1 MPDKGSATM
10 RIEQLIEGGRQ
21 SLKPGDTVAQARAQM
36 AAQQV
41 RHLPVVDTEGVLLGI
56 ISETQL
62 QAVAD
67 PSTPVVTLLQGEPV
81 SVAPDMHVLDAGKIL
96 VQHGLTTLPVV
107 ESNRHYRGT
116 VSSQQLLEQLVRML
130 ATPEAGAILELEIDA
145 RDYALSR
152 LVYCVE
158 QCDAKI
164 LAIIAQPL
172 NAEGRLRVTL
182 RLNVQDT
189 ARIRHVLEHHG
200 FHVTA
205 AYSEEDDE
213 ELRQRIEAFMR
224 YLEV

>member
-1 MPDKGSATM
+1 M
-10 RIEQLIEGGRQ
+10 RIEQLIEGGQ
-21 SLKPGDTVAQARAQM
+21 QPLKPGDTVAQALAQM
-36 AAQQV
+36 TLQQV
-41 RHLPVVDTEGVLLGI
+41 RHLPVVDAEGVLLGVV
-56 ISETQL
+56 SEGQL
-62 QAVAD
+62 QTIAD
-67 PSTPVVTLLQGEPV
+67 PTTPVVTLLQGEPI

-107 ESNRHYRGT
+107 EANRHYRGT
-116 VSSQQLLEQLVRML
+116 VSSQQLLEQLVHML
-130 ATPEAGAILELEIDA
+130 AMPEAGAILELEVDA

-164 LAIIAQPL
+164 MAIIAQPL
-172 NAEGRLRVTL
+172 NVEGRLRVTM

-205 AYSEEDDE
+205 SYSEEDDE